1 MLCVKWRVT
10 AESEK
15 NDMIGFPF
23 QKDHLGSFIENEL
36 RKTEEQGY
44 EQKKIILFSDV
55 IQVVLSRVV
64 EIISAVVTPYP
75 SGIYSKTPSKC
86 LNL

>member
-1 MLCVKWRVT
+1 MNRDGAGQAGNGEWICRALRSLQGLWLVLCVKWRVT

-15 NDMIGFPF
+15 NDMTGFPF

-44 EQKKIILFSDV
+44 KQKYYYFLV
-55 IQVVLSRVV
+55 
-64 EIISAVVTPYP
+64 
-75 SGIYSKTPSKC
+75 
-86 LNL
+86 